1 MIGEDPSVASTAD
14 RGIQEAPRPLN
25 SFEAFIGSN
34 ADIFS
39 AYGSSVRALR
49 DLEKEWKPAF
59 ARLFDRT
66 AEQIRFGSPRIKSHA
81 LDAMRRQAADYIFNG
96 VRPENPLVWPS
107 SIDEFGA
114 SYGLVAGPVANN
126 ANALLTEV
134 SERLGLFL
142 TSRYGS
148 VVDMSQYLAELKD
161 GQENDLISP
170 YFRTLVK
177 IDNDRRRKGEKGSFS
192 PVKEHWQA
200 LVKTRYIPEVFQRF
214 WERAT
219 AQTEASSSRLVK
231 WVVFGASIGASMRDE
246 SRVITPSSR
255 DIMLAISRMSF
266 ETWPPELQ
274 EAYIKFGSDDIA
286 KLFEGEKTGIRVLLQ
301 HHFPPQADV
310 QIAIA
315 NGNGVSN
322 GDKKRHNGGDADH
335 PEIPEPSQP
344 IEPEATR
351 KLNLAILKRSGLPGR
366 QAYNL
371 AEISLEQ
378 EEEEIRRLAEAG
390 VTPGMKED
398 LLEILRRMMDPDV
411 IHGPGAV
418 KLKHLV
424 VRIDRGEFFLRRFD
438 PRAISD
444 LTFRDAETARSRII
458 FAMRDN
464 TVMIEGIYP
473 THDAFDKRVGNGYR

>member
-25 SFEAFIGSN
+25 SFKAFIGSN

-39 AYGSSVRALR
+39 AYGSSVRELR
-49 DLEKEWKPAF
+49 DLEKEWKPTF
-59 ARLFDRT
+59 AQLFDRT
-66 AEQIRFGSPRIKSHA
+66 AEQIRFRYPRAKSNT
-81 LDAMRRQAADYIFNG
+81 LDVMRRQAADYIFNG
-96 VRPENPLVWPS
+96 VKPENPLVWPS

-148 VVDMSQYLAELKD
+148 VVDMSQYLAELKE

-177 IDNDRRRKGEKGSFS
+177 MDNDRRRRGDKGSFS
-192 PVKEHWQA
+192 PIKEHWQA
-200 LVKTRYIPEVFQRF
+200 SIKSRYIPEVFQRF

-231 WVVFGASIGASMRDE
+231 WVIFGASIGASMRDE
-246 SRVITPSSR
+246 SRVITPSSG

-274 EAYIKFGSDDIA
+274 EAYVKFGSDDIA
-286 KLFEGEKTGIRVLLQ
+286 KLFEGERTGIRVLLQ

-310 QIAIA
+310 QLATS

-335 PEIPEPSQP
+335 SEIPEPSQH

-366 QAYNL
+366 QAYHL
-371 AEISLEQ
+371 AETSPEL

-390 VTPGMKED
+390 VTPGMRAD
-398 LLEILRRMMDPDV
+398 LQEVLRKMMDPDV
-411 IHGPGAV
+411 VHGSGAV
-418 KLKHLV
+418 KLKHLII
-424 VRIDRGEFFLRRFD
+424 RIDGAEYFLRRLD
-438 PRAISD
+438 PRAISG

-458 FAMRDN
+458 FALRGD
-464 TVMIEGIYP
+464 TVMVEGIYP